1 MKSNFINIYFS
12 KLFTKV
18 VRPNILN
25 NKPIK
30 LISMKYFVSLLKDY
44 EFCKVVIYNIVF
56 CWLIFRPN
64 LIVMLF
70 NLLHPVFIV
79 GFHCKG
85 CVLKRE
91 SGKT

>member
-30 LISMKYFVSLLKDY
+30 FISKEYFVSLLRDY
-44 EFCKVVIYNIVF
+44 EFHFDNI
-56 CWLIFRPN
+56 CSINTKCTCP
-64 LIVMLF
+64 
-70 NLLHPVFIV
+70 
-79 GFHCKG
+79 
-85 CVLKRE
+85 
-91 SGKT
+91 TY